1 MTDSVFSKP
10 ILPKSTKEDEEI
22 QWKSPIL
29 IAGIIVAVIIFSVW
43 IALAIS
49 RKNNQQAE
57 KTNQP
62 TSLIPGVKIDQQK
75 VAETTGELSDADPKS
90 SLLVMGSL
98 RTTYSGL
105 LANWYTQEATN
116 MYFQALETFKNWER
130 AILDNQIKYS
140 ECIMKPAE
148 PGMPSYLQQ
157 QIRAECDY
165 YLERKSWLEND
176 LTQQQNKGKEIYEM
190 AQTAM
195 QQQYS
200 GIYLKCL
207 NK

>member
-116 MYFQALETFKNWER
+116 PDDVALV
-130 AILDNQIKYS
+130 
-140 ECIMKPAE
+140 
-148 PGMPSYLQQ
+148 
-157 QIRAECDY
+157 
-165 YLERKSWLEND
+165 LEL
-176 LTQQQNKGKEIYEM
+176 NKGTPETTVVFELTKAELEKTRVTLNSDGKTSVIAYTQMEIGNGV
-190 AQTAM
+190 AI
-195 QQQYS
+195 S
-200 GIYLKCL
+200 
-207 NK
+207 